1 MKILITGSNGMLGH
15 DLIDVLKDNHE
26 LILTTSSSLDITDKE
41 HVFSFIKEKNPD
53 IVINSAAYTNVDG
66 CEENVDLAFAVNGE
80 GPKNLALGCKEVN
93 CPLVHVSTDYV
104 FNGKNTRPW
113 VENDEIGP
121 ISIYGKSKLEGE
133 IGIQETI
140 DNFFIIRT
148 AWLYGLHGNNFVQ
161 TMLSLAENHD
171 EITVVDDQIGSPT
184 YSLDLAVAIT
194 NLLHSDKYGIYHV
207 TNEGECSWYDFAKLI
222 FELSNVDVNVIPVST
237 EEFPR
242 PAPRP
247 HYSVLDNKKWNASG
261 FVPMRD
267 YKEALGSYLSLYNF
281 FKRLRKI

>member
-1 MKILITGSNGMLGH
+1 MKIMITGAYGMLGS
-15 DLIDVLKDNHE
+15 DLREVLKNFE
-26 LILTTSSSLDITDKE
+26 LICTGSKDLDITDEEKVME
-41 HVFSFIKEKNPD
+41 FISEKSPD
-53 IVINSAAYTNVDG
+53 LVVNAAAYTAVDD
-66 CEENVDLAFAVNGE
+66 CETHFDEAYAVNAI
-80 GPKNLALGCKEVN
+80 GPKNLAIACKKQDI
-93 CPLVHVSTDYV
+93 PLVHISTDYV
-104 FNGKNTRPW
+104 FDGSKRTPLI
-113 VENDEIGP
+113 ETDKLGP
-121 ISIYGKSKLEGE
+121 QSAYGKTKLEGE
-133 IGIQETI
+133 KFIQENT
-140 DNFFIIRT
+140 DKYFILRT
-148 AWLYGLHGNNFVQ
+148 AWLYGLHGNNFVK
-161 TMLSLAENHD
+161 TM
-171 EITVVDDQIGSPT
+171 
-184 YSLDLAVAIT
+184 LDLAVAIT

-207 TNEGECSWYDFAKLI
+207 TNEGEISWYEFAKLI

>member
-1 MKILITGSNGMLGH
+1 MKIMITGAYGMLGSDLREVLKNFELIATGSKDLDISDEEKVM
-15 DLIDVLKDNHE
+15 DLIC
-26 LILTTSSSLDITDKE
+26 
-41 HVFSFIKEKNPD
+41 EKSPD
-53 IVINSAAYTNVDG
+53 LVINAAAYTAVDD
-66 CEENVDLAFAVNGE
+66 CESHYDEAYAVNAI
-80 GPKNLALGCKEVN
+80 GPKNLAIACRKQDI
-93 CPLVHVSTDYV
+93 PLVHISTDYV
-104 FNGKNTRPW
+104 FDGNKRTPLI
-113 VENDEIGP
+113 ETDKLGP
-121 ISIYGKSKLEGE
+121 QSAYGKTKLEGE
-133 IGIQETI
+133 KFIQENT
-140 DNFFIIRT
+140 DKYFILRT
-148 AWLYGLHGNNFVQ
+148 AWLYGLHGNNFVM
-161 TMLSLAENHD
+161 TMLDLAETHD
-171 EITVVDDQIGSPT
+171 EITVVNDQIGSPT

-222 FELSNVDVNVIPVST
+222 FELSNLDVNVIPVST

-267 YKEALGSYLSLYNF
+267 YKEALGAYLSLYNF

>member
-1 MKILITGSNGMLGH
+1 MKIMITGAYGMLGSDLREVLKNFELIATGSKDLDISDEEKVM
-15 DLIDVLKDNHE
+15 DLIC
-26 LILTTSSSLDITDKE
+26 
-41 HVFSFIKEKNPD
+41 EKSPD
-53 IVINSAAYTNVDG
+53 LVINAAAYTAVDD
-66 CEENVDLAFAVNGE
+66 CESHYDEAYAVNAI
-80 GPKNLALGCKEVN
+80 GPKNLAIACRKQDI
-93 CPLVHVSTDYV
+93 PLVHISTDYV
-104 FNGKNTRPW
+104 FDGNKRTPLI
-113 VENDEIGP
+113 ETDKLGP
-121 ISIYGKSKLEGE
+121 QSAYGKTKLEGE
-133 IGIQETI
+133 KFIQENT
-140 DNFFIIRT
+140 DKYFILRT
-148 AWLYGLHGNNFVQ
+148 AWLYGLHGNNFVK
-161 TMLSLAENHD
+161 TMLDLAETHD
-171 EITVVDDQIGSPT
+171 EITVVNDQIGSPT

-222 FELSNVDVNVIPVST
+222 FELSNLDVNVIPVST

-267 YKEALGSYLSLYNF
+267 YKEALGAYLSLYNF